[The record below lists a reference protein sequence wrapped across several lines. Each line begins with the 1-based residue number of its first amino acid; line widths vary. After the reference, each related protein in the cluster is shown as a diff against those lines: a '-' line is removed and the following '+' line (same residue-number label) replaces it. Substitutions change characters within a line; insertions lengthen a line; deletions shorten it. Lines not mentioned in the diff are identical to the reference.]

1 MTVTKLGVA
10 LIVAFM
16 SSSAARAADM
26 SFRCEGVNQTTGAQL
41 QPFTVDIRNRTV
53 TLNGVEELGKSFSL
67 IQQDPHFLVFKNGSK
82 TQGGNIDRTSM
93 TINMYVLDMGRHKL
107 SVQIGGRCAAQ

>member
-53 TLNGVEELGKSFSL
+53 TLNGVEELGKSLSL
-67 IQQDPHFLVFKNGSK
+67 IQQDSHFLVFKNGSK
-82 TQGGNIDRTSM
+82 TEGGNIDRTSM

>member
-16 SSSAARAADM
+16 SSSAARAADL
-26 SFRCEGVNQTTGAQL
+26 SFRCEGVNQTTRAQIP
-41 QPFTVDIRNRTV
+41 PFTVDIRNKSV

-67 IQQDPHFLVFKNGSK
+67 IQQDSHFLVFKNGSK

-93 TINMYVLDMGRHKL
+93 TINLYVLDMGKHKL
-107 SVQIGGRCAAQ
+107 AVQIGGRCAAQ

>member
-10 LIVAFM
+10 LSVAFM

-26 SFRCEGVNQTTGAQL
+26 SFRCEGVNQTTGAQIS
-41 QPFTVDIRNRTV
+41 PFTVDIRNKTV

-67 IQQDPHFLVFKNGSK
+67 IQQDSHFLVFKNGSK

-93 TINMYVLDMGRHKL
+93 TINLYVLDMGKHKL
-107 SVQIGGRCAAQ
+107 AVQIGGRCAAQ

>member
-10 LIVAFM
+10 LIVAVM
-16 SSSAARAADM
+16 SSSAARAADL
-26 SFRCEGVNQTTGAQL
+26 SFRCDGVNQTTRAQIP
-41 QPFTVDIRNRTV
+41 PFTVDIRNKSV

-67 IQQDPHFLVFKNGSK
+67 IQQDSHFLVFKNGSK

-93 TINMYVLDMGRHKL
+93 TINLYVLDMGKHKL
-107 SVQIGGRCAAQ
+107 AVQIGGRCAAQ